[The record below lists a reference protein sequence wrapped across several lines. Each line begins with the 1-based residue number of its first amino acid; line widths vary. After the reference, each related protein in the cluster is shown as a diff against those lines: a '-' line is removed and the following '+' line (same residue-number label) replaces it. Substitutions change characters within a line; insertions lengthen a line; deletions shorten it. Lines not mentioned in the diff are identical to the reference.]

1 MTLFA
6 QTIGRYRLWL
16 YAGSLLALAALL
28 ALSPSEATLGSV
40 VKIVYLH
47 GALERVAAWAFV
59 AAGLAGAAQLLAKR
73 TALAPW
79 VQALCETAMAF
90 WLAHFVVSIPAQIMA
105 WGGINWRE
113 PRVMDAIW
121 ITGISGVIYVIA
133 LWIAKPH
140 WWAISGIASAAT
152 LIIVL
157 NGAVN
162 ILHPLSPILTSESV
176 AIKLFYGGIVLAAL
190 VFALTMLN
198 DLARHNTSGSP
209 ASAPGSAAVRL

>member
-1 MTLFA
+1 MMALSH
-6 QTIGRYRLWL
+6 TIGRYRLWL
-16 YAGSLLALAALL
+16 YAVSLVALAALL

-59 AAGLAGAAQLLAKR
+59 AAGLAGAVQLLAR
-73 TALAPW
+73 RPALSPW

-105 WGGINWRE
+105 WGGTNWRE
-113 PRVMDAIW
+113 PRVIDAIW

-140 WWAISGIASAAT
+140 WWAVSGIASAAT

-176 AIKLFYGGIVLAAL
+176 AIKLFYGGIVLATL
-190 VFALTMLN
+190 VLALTMLN
-198 DLARHNTSGSP
+198 DLARHNAFGSP
-209 ASAPGSAAVRL
+209 TPAPESAAAQL